1 MRSRDNEL
9 DQLRGMRS
17 TSLAVA
23 LKSRFPALIER
34 ATRIEHLLVL
44 LCRLSGLLIS
54 HQVVL
59 VGQEEITGSANVAGA
74 GIMLISIDIST
85 SRPASVHR
93 DVAEIGGW
101 KISTLTVPF
110 PSPKPGEQST

>member
-1 MRSRDNEL
+1 
-9 DQLRGMRS
+9 MRS

-23 LKSRFPALIER
+23 SKSRFPALIER
-34 ATRIEHLLVL
+34 VTRIEHLLVL
-44 LCRLSGLLIS
+44 LCRLSGLLNS

-74 GIMLISIDIST
+74 CILLISIDIST
-85 SRPASVHR
+85 LRPSSVHR

-101 KISTLTVPF
+101 KIYTLSVPF
-110 PSPKPGEQST
+110 PSAKPGEQST